1 LAPLSPSA
9 AADTVIFYDSDFNP
23 QNDLQAA
30 ARAHRL
36 GQTKPV
42 KIIRLVASDTVDE
55 IIMKRAMHKLS
66 LTHAVIEN
74 TDGAAAA
81 GSSATSAVDATGDD
95 DGAHDDPDV
104 RKTSASMLSAIISY
118 GLDRLDVGV
127 NVAGDTQP
135 SADVDGAIDVEAL
148 VGRSENGCWVDDTA
162 LEADGDG
169 EGVLDRVPDSISTFG
184 GVDYARRRRLVAV
197 ANLVAEQ
204 AAATAG
210 GVDAASATASVAGK
224 GRRVRVAAVTQAPLP
239 KTPAERTAA
248 TLKRKA
254 KADEKRLGK
263 RRALWNKHGYQ
274 TSAVAAIA
282 SGSTG
287 TAADNDTSDGDGAG
301 PAIADPSGHQ
311 ASVDGAL
318 VHRVQHHNGDATR
331 PVDPDCDTGGATTT
345 TVDL

>member
-1 LAPLSPSA
+1 MTGLLAPLSPSTA

-95 DGAHDDPDV
+95 GGTHDDPDV

-118 GLDRLDVGV
+118 GLDRLDVNVGV
-127 NVAGDTQP
+127 NVAGDTQS
-135 SADVDGAIDVEAL
+135 SADVDEAIDVEAL
-148 VGRSENGCWVDDTA
+148 VGRSENGYWVDDA
-162 LEADGDG
+162 AASDADGDG
-169 EGVLDRVPDSISTFG
+169 ESVLDRVPDSISTFG
-184 GVDYARRRRLVAV
+184 GVDYARRRMLAAV

-204 AAATAG
+204 AAATQTG
-210 GVDAASATASVAGK
+210 MDDASATTSVAGK
-224 GRRVRVAAVTQAPLP
+224 RP
-239 KTPAERTAA
+239 KHGESRAQSTPA
-248 TLKRKA
+248 
-254 KADEKRLGK
+254 
-263 RRALWNKHGYQ
+263 
-274 TSAVAAIA
+274 
-282 SGSTG
+282 
-287 TAADNDTSDGDGAG
+287 
-301 PAIADPSGHQ
+301 
-311 ASVDGAL
+311 
-318 VHRVQHHNGDATR
+318 
-331 PVDPDCDTGGATTT
+331 
-345 TVDL
+345 